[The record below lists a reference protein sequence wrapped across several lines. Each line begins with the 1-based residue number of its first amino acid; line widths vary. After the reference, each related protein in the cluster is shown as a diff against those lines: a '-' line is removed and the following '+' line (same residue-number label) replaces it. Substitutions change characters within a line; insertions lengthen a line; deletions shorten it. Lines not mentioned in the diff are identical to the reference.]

1 MDADWSAVMDSEVFR
16 NYLQSEL
23 RKDAV
28 EQAESAAK
36 QAAELA
42 INEELVVQAFIEFED
57 KVNNDPKMWFTF
69 KQLQKKIAS
78 DPDYASSC
86 NPLFA
91 QAVMMLDLDDQ
102 E

>member
-1 MDADWSAVMDSEVFR
+1 MDADWAAVMDSEVFR
-16 NYLQSEL
+16 NYLQGEL
-23 RKDAV
+23 RKEAA
-28 EQAESAAK
+28 EQAEAAAK

-42 INEELVVQAFIEFED
+42 IDEEPVVQALIEFED
-57 KVNNDPKMWFTF
+57 KVKNDPKMLFTF

-78 DPDYASSC
+78 DPDYARSC

-91 QAVMMLDLDDQ
+91 QAVMMLDIDDQ